1 MQAGLDD
8 QQIPARGA
16 GTATVEVIT
25 RVIASTVTSAC
36 AITVEGS
43 VTSRGT
49 VLNRSSLEISSH
61 AQDGKR
67 RSPFQLWKEKPS

>member
-8 QQIPARGA
+8 QQIPARSA
-16 GTATVEVIT
+16 RTATVEVIT
-25 RVIASTVTSAC
+25 RVIASTVTNAR

-49 VLNRSSLEISSH
+49 VLSRSSLEISGH
-61 AQDGKR
+61 AQDGKQG
-67 RSPFQLWKEKPS
+67 SPFQLWKEKPR